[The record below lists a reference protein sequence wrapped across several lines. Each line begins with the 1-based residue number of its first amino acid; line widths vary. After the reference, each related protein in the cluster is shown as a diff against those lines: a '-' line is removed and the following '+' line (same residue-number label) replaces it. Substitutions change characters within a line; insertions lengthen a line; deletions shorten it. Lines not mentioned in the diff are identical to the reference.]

1 MKILDKV
8 KEVLEEFNEHFDKI
22 EAEFNR
28 QNDFFKS
35 LISKDHD
42 VIGQVLKYH
51 LIVEHYLNNYLA
63 FKVPEIDISEARLT
77 FAQKA
82 KLLSQKDVRAAF
94 VKPGIIELNTTRN
107 KFSHNLNA
115 ELSTK
120 ELKQMLQVLSI
131 SREGVE
137 YEDPVKVIND
147 FSTVAC
153 TFLTVHPEEIDLL
166 WEEIFEAMQNH
177 EG

>member
-1 MKILDKV
+1 MRILDKV
-8 KEVLEEFNEHFDKI
+8 KEVLKEFSEHFDKI

-28 QNDFFKS
+28 QNDSFKS
-35 LISKDHD
+35 LMNKDHD
-42 VIGQVLKYH
+42 IIGQVLKYH
-51 LIVEHYLNNYLA
+51 LIVEHYLNNYLS

-82 KLLSQKDVRAAF
+82 NLLPQKDVRAAF
-94 VKPGIIELNTTRN
+94 VKPGIIELNKIRN
-107 KFSHNLNA
+107 KFNHNLDA
-115 ELSTK
+115 ELSIK
-120 ELKQMLQVLSI
+120 ELKKMLQALSI

-137 YEDPVKVIND
+137 YDDPIKIIND
-147 FSTVAC
+147 FSTIAS
-153 TFLTVHPEEIDLL
+153 TFLIVNPEEIDLL